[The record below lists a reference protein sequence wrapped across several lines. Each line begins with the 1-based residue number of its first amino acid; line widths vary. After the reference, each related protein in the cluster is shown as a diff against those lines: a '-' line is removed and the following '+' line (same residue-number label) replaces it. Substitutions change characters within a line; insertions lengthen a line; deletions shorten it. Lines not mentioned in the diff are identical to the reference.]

1 MVLGKEMFGFKTPV
15 FPTQAAPKDVGYK
28 KAGSLCHF
36 WFRLKL
42 EQNVVG
48 ANKKPC
54 HGTWLSL
61 FGLQT
66 EMI

>member
-1 MVLGKEMFGFKTPV
+1 VVWALRIWYKQL
-15 FPTQAAPKDVGYK
+15 QAGRLY
-28 KAGSLCHF
+28 HF
-36 WFRLKL
+36 WLRLKL

-61 FGLQT
+61 FGLET